1 MNYAIL
7 SCENGFTVFRFKNIV
22 IRFKA
27 PDSIEHYSEIKEWD
41 HGYIVVLA
49 KYKHNSIDEEEYIDL
64 IPILTN
70 LYIEPDAFLNQI
82 EGVEIA

>member
-7 SCENGFTVFRFKNIV
+7 SYENGFTVFRFKNIV

-82 EGVEIA
+82 EGVKIA